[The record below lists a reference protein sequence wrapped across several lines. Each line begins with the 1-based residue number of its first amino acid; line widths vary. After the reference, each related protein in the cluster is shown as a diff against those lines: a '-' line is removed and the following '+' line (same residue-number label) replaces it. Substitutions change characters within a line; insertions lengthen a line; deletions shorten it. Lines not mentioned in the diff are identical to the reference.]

1 MEPQPGPG
9 TPHLPLRPQRHEA
22 LVSVRRTAACIDR
35 RLAHAVAPAGISV
48 QQLNILAIL
57 RPAGTVG
64 MPTMSIADRLVERAP
79 GITRL
84 LDAMERRGLVTR
96 ARGSD
101 RRKVVCQVTSKGLRL
116 LESLDREIDEI
127 NQQIFAPLTRNEVAA
142 VAHMLERVC
151 TALDRAESE
160 RNQGNR

>member
-1 MEPQPGPG
+1 
-9 TPHLPLRPQRHEA
+9 
-22 LVSVRRTAACIDR
+22 
-35 RLAHAVAPAGISV
+35 
-48 QQLNILAIL
+48 
-57 RPAGTVG
+57 

-142 VAHMLERVC
+142 VAHL
-151 TALDRAESE
+151 LDAHARSA
-160 RNQGNR
+160 G